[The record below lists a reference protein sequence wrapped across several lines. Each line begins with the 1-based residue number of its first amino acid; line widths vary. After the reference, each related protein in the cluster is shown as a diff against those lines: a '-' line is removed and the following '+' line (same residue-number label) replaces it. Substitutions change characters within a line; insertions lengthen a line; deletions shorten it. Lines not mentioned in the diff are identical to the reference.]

1 MDNIKDRILE
11 FLSNPKSNVLLLEG
25 PWGVGKTTLIDGIK
39 KSKEV
44 EKFRVYDMSLF
55 GVESVSELNSKFIN
69 DIYVGNKI
77 YKYVKE
83 LNPKVSQDIPG
94 VGLGFN
100 FQLSGLFKLFIK
112 NEYKEKHSK
121 PFLIVL
127 DDIERKDRKLSI
139 TELFGFID
147 SLKIENTKII
157 LIANKSSLNSKEDI
171 KDFNGFKEKVVDE
184 EVIIEIPTEKAFANV
199 INNTLPID
207 FKKCKNLRTILK
219 FNKTYEE
226 YSDKEINV
234 IVWNIVFD
242 AMNNI
247 YNCLIDKDK
256 YIKDKIDYD
265 VRTKNIYSKWSKEN
279 ADEESIKKEIN
290 KKYSKY
296 SNKDIFKEILL
307 DDEKYKIVKQG
318 CLKNIIDLIYDMVY
332 KNDFAGLDKI
342 TLEQHRSLKKNFPD
356 YVSKIILKYNKK
368 TEIQRI
374 ISEINNS
381 LVDNGEYDYI
391 SLYVNYVLIKYL
403 YNDICNDAFNKGYY
417 DELEKKLF
425 NYISIMVIDEGYD
438 YDGELQTINY
448 FFIDDEKQQ
457 NIIKDIHRKLIT
469 ILIQRVISKYKTN
482 LYSGYSCD
490 LKNSYNNMNNFINQ
504 IRMQDD
510 IVSPLFDELSKWIVE
525 QVFIIFLKK
534 EDLKE
539 WEFVECRDSLRFIV
553 KDLKLKEE
561 IKNYLMKNLDLK
573 YIPERII
580 WVINY
585 LDINLNEIKEKVEK
599 I

>member
-1 MDNIKDRILE
+1 M
-11 FLSNPKSNVLLLEG
+11 
-25 PWGVGKTTLIDGIK
+25 GKTTLIDEIK
-39 KSKEV
+39 ESKKV

-55 GVESVSELNSKFIN
+55 GVESISELNSKFIN

-83 LNPKVSQDIPG
+83 LDPQVSQDVPG
-94 VGLGFN
+94 IGLGFN

-112 NEYKEKHSK
+112 NEYKEQHSK
-121 PFLIVL
+121 PFLIIL

-157 LIANKSSLNSKEDI
+157 LIANKSNINSKEDK

-184 EVIIEIPTEKAFANV
+184 EVIIEIPTESAYDNI
-199 INNTLPID
+199 INDNLHID

-219 FNKTYEE
+219 FNKIYEK
-226 YSDKEINV
+226 YSDKKINF

-265 VRTKNIYSKWSKEN
+265 VRIKNIYSNRSKEKE
-279 ADEESIKKEIN
+279 DEEVIKKEIN
-290 KKYSKY
+290 RIYSKY
-296 SNKDIFKEILL
+296 SIKDIFKEGLL

-318 CLKNIIDLIYDMVY
+318 SLKNIIDLIYDMVC
-332 KNDFAGLDKI
+332 KNDFSGLDKI
-342 TLEQHRSLKKNFPD
+342 TLEQHRSLKENFPD
-356 YVSKIILKYNKK
+356 YVSKIILKYDKK
-368 TEIQRI
+368 AEIQRI

-381 LVDNGEYDYI
+381 LVVNGQYDYI
-391 SLYVNYVLIKYL
+391 SLYVNYVRIKYL
-403 YNDICNDAFNKGYY
+403 YNDICNDAFNKEYY
-417 DELEKKLF
+417 NELEKKLF

-448 FFIDDEKQQ
+448 FFIYNEEQQ
-457 NIIKDIHRKLIT
+457 NIIKNLYKKLIN

-482 LYSGYSCD
+482 LYSGYSSH

-504 IRMQDD
+504 VRMQDD
-510 IVSPLFDELSKWIVE
+510 IVSPLFTELAKWIVE
-525 QVFIIFLKK
+525 QVFIIFLKQ

-553 KDLKLKEE
+553 KDLKLEEE
-561 IKNYLMKNLDLK
+561 IKNYLVENINLED
-573 YIPERII
+573 IPERII
-580 WVINY
+580 WIINY
-585 LDINLNEIKEKVEK
+585 LKINLNKIKNLMNDIE
-599 I
+599 